1 MGLISLIASTYRPK
15 RRIVVKLT
23 LKSILGA
30 GGLAIALLAS
40 TAALAD
46 KWNMPV
52 RSNERN
58 YFTRNIMQ
66 FADEVKKA
74 TAGKLEIV
82 IHPED
87 SLTKQPEVKRAVQTG
102 QVQIGELLMSIHSNE
117 NPIFG
122 IDAVPFMAKNSEE
135 AKKLLGIVRPYIES
149 RLKAQGIR
157 LLFVVPWP
165 ANSFYADKEINST
178 ADFKGVKFR
187 AFNPVTGRLAE
198 LMGAIPVTVQQ
209 SEVSQAFSTGVIQ
222 AMITSPA
229 TGVDTQAW
237 DFVKYFYE
245 VKAMA
250 PWNIVIVNE
259 RMFSRLDAKTQEA
272 VLAASKTAEE
282 RGWQLA
288 ADETGKLIDTLKAKG
303 MEVRQPSPQL
313 MGELTKIGDQLIQ
326 EWVKSAGDD
335 GEKIMSQYRGKN

>member
-1 MGLISLIASTYRPK
+1 MKS
-15 RRIVVKLT
+15 T
-23 LKSILGA
+23 LKRILAA
-30 GGLAIALLAS
+30 GGVAAALVAS
-40 TAALAD
+40 SAALAD

-66 FADEVKKA
+66 FAEEVKKA
-74 TAGKLEIV
+74 TDGKLEIV

-102 QVQIGELLMSIHSNE
+102 QVPIGEFLMSIHSNE
-117 NPIFG
+117 SAIFG
-122 IDAVPFMAKNSEE
+122 VDAVPFMATNNEE
-135 AKKLLGIVRPYIES
+135 NRKLLAAARPFIEE
-149 RLKAQGIR
+149 RLKRQGIR

-165 ANSFYADKEINST
+165 PNSFYAGKEIRST
-178 ADFKGVKFR
+178 ADYKGVKFR

-209 SEVSQAFSTGVIQ
+209 SEVPQAFSTGVIQ

-250 PWNIVIVNE
+250 PWNIVVVNE
-259 RMFSRLDAKTQEA
+259 RIFSRLDQKTQDA
-272 VLAASKTAEE
+272 VLAAAKAAEE
-282 RGWQLA
+282 RGWQLQ
-288 ADETGKLIDTLKAKG
+288 ADETGKLVDVLKAKG
-303 MEVRQPSPQL
+303 MEVRQPSPEL
-313 MGELTKIGDQLIQ
+313 MAELKKIGDQLIA
-326 EWVKSAGDD
+326 EWSKAAGED
-335 GEKIMSQYRGKN
+335 GQKILDQYRKAN

>member
-1 MGLISLIASTYRPK
+1 MTPR
-15 RRIVVKLT
+15 
-23 LKSILGA
+23 LKSVLA
-30 GGLAIALLAS
+30 ATGLAAALVAS
-40 TAALAD
+40 NAALAE

-66 FADEVKKA
+66 FAEDVKKA
-74 TAGKLEIV
+74 TDGKVEIV

-102 QVQIGELLMSIHSNE
+102 QVQIGELLMSMHSNE
-117 NPIFG
+117 SALFG
-122 IDAVPFMAKNSEE
+122 VDAVPFLASNNEE
-135 AKKLLGIVRPYIES
+135 GQKLLKVMRPVLEE
-149 RLKAQGIR
+149 RLKRQGMR

-165 ANSFYADKEINST
+165 PNSFYSGKEIKST

-198 LMGAIPVTVQQ
+198 LMSAVPVTVQQ
-209 SEVSQAFSTGVIQ
+209 SEVPQAFSTGVIQ

-250 PWNIVIVNE
+250 PWNITVANE
-259 RMFSRLDAKTQEA
+259 RVFSRLDQKAQDAIVAAAQE
-272 VLAASKTAEE
+272 AEE
-282 RGWQLA
+282 RGWKLQA
-288 ADETGKLIDTLKAKG
+288 EETGKLVDTLKSKG
-303 MEVRQPSPQL
+303 MEVRQPAPEL
-313 MGELTKIGDQLIQ
+313 MAELKKIGEQLVAEWSKAAGEDGPKILDQFR
-326 EWVKSAGDD
+326 KA
-335 GEKIMSQYRGKN
+335 N

>member
-1 MGLISLIASTYRPK
+1 MIPSF
-15 RRIVVKLT
+15 
-23 LKSILGA
+23 KSILA
-30 GGLAIALLAS
+30 GCGLAAALVMS
-40 TAALAD
+40 SAALAD
-46 KWNMPV
+46 RWNMPV

-66 FADEVKKA
+66 FAEDVKKG
-74 TAGKLEIV
+74 TEGKVEIV
-82 IHPED
+82 LHPED

-117 NPIFG
+117 SAVFG
-122 IDAVPFMAKNSEE
+122 VDAVPFMATNNEE
-135 AKKLLGIVRPYIES
+135 NRKLLAAARPFIEE
-149 RLKAQGIR
+149 RLKRQGIR

-165 ANSFYADKEINST
+165 PNSFSAGGEIKST

-198 LMGAIPVTVQQ
+198 LMGAVPVTVQQ
-209 SEVSQAFSTGVIQ
+209 SEVPQAFSTGVIQ

-250 PWNIVIVNE
+250 PWNIVIANE
-259 RMFSRLDAKTQEA
+259 RIFGRLDQKTQDA
-272 VLAASKTAEE
+272 ILAAAKQAEE
-282 RGWQLA
+282 RGWQLQA
-288 ADETGKLIDTLKAKG
+288 EETGKLLDTLKAKG
-303 MEVRQPSPQL
+303 MEVRQPSPEL
-313 MGELTKIGDQLIQ
+313 MVELKKIGDQLIA
-326 EWVKSAGDD
+326 EWTKAAGEE
-335 GEKIMSQYRGKN
+335 GQKILEQYRKTN

>member
-1 MGLISLIASTYRPK
+1 MTPR
-15 RRIVVKLT
+15 LT
-23 LKSILGA
+23 SILSAGA
-30 GGLAIALLAS
+30 FAAALVAS
-40 TAALAD
+40 SAALAD

-58 YFTRNIMQ
+58 YFTRNILQ
-66 FADEVKKA
+66 FAEDVKKA
-74 TAGKLEIV
+74 TDDRVEIV
-82 IHPED
+82 VHPED

-117 NPIFG
+117 SAIFG
-122 IDAVPFMAKNSEE
+122 VDAVPFMASNNEE
-135 AKKLLGIVRPYIES
+135 NRKLLTAARPFIEE
-149 RLKAQGIR
+149 RLKRQGIR

-165 ANSFYADKEINST
+165 PNSFYAGKEIKSV

-198 LMGAIPVTVQQ
+198 LMGAVPVTVQQ
-209 SEVSQAFSTGVIQ
+209 SEVPQAFSTGVIQ

-259 RMFSRLDAKTQEA
+259 RIFSRLDPKTQEA
-272 VLAASKTAEE
+272 VLAVAKASEE
-282 RGWQLA
+282 RGWKLQS
-288 ADETGKLIDTLKAKG
+288 DETGKLLDTLTSKG
-303 MEVRQPSPQL
+303 MEVRQPSPEL
-313 MGELTKIGDQLIQ
+313 MSELKKIGDQLIQ
-326 EWVKSAGDD
+326 EWSKAAGEEGQKILDAYKKS
-335 GEKIMSQYRGKN
+335 

>member
-1 MGLISLIASTYRPK
+1 MKPNLKT
-15 RRIVVKLT
+15 T
-23 LKSILGA
+23 LATI
-30 GGLAIALLAS
+30 GLAAAMLAS
-40 TAALAD
+40 SPAFAE

-66 FADEVKKA
+66 FADEVKK
-74 TAGKLEIV
+74 TTNGDLEIV
-82 IHPED
+82 IHPET
-87 SLTKQPEVKRAVQTG
+87 SLMKQPDVKRGVQTA
-102 QVQIGELLMSIHSNE
+102 QVQIGELLMSMHSNE
-117 NPIFG
+117 SALFG
-122 IDAVPFMAKNSEE
+122 VDSVPFLASTSEE
-135 AKKLLGIVRPYIES
+135 GAKLLKVMRPLLEE
-149 RLKAQGIR
+149 RLAKQGMR

-165 ANSFYADKEINST
+165 FNSFYSGKEINST

-198 LMGAIPVTVQQ
+198 LMGAVPVTVQQ
-209 SEVSQAFSTGVIQ
+209 SEVSQAFSTGVIE

-250 PWNIVIVNE
+250 PWNIVVVND
-259 RMFSRLDAKTQEA
+259 RIFKRLDKKAQDA

-282 RGWQLA
+282 RGWKMR
-288 ADETGKLIDTLKAKG
+288 DEETGKLIQTLKDKG
-303 MEVRQPSPQL
+303 MDVRQPSPKL
-313 MGELTKIGDQLIQ
+313 MTELQKIGEQLVA
-326 EWVKSAGDD
+326 EWSKSAGEE
-335 GEKIMSQYRGKN
+335 GPKILEQYRKAN

>member
-1 MGLISLIASTYRPK
+1 MTPPIKAVAAAASL
-15 RRIVVKLT
+15 
-23 LKSILGA
+23 A
-30 GGLAIALLAS
+30 GALLANS
-40 TAALAD
+40 AAFAD

-58 YFTRNIMQ
+58 YFTRNILQ
-66 FADEVKKA
+66 FAEDVKKA
-74 TAGKLEIV
+74 TDGKVEIV
-82 IHPED
+82 VHPED
-87 SLTKQPEVKRAVQTG
+87 SLTKQPEIKRAVQTG

-117 NPIFG
+117 SAVFG
-122 IDAVPFMAKNSEE
+122 VDSVPFMASNNEE
-135 AKKLLGIVRPYIES
+135 NRKLLAAARPFIEE
-149 RLKAQGIR
+149 RLKRQGIR

-165 ANSFYADKEINST
+165 PNSFYAGKEINST

-198 LMGAIPVTVQQ
+198 LMGAVPVTVQQ
-209 SEVSQAFSTGVIQ
+209 SEVPQAFSTGVIQ

-259 RMFSRLDAKTQEA
+259 RIFSRLDEKTQEA
-272 VLAASKTAEE
+272 VLAAAKAAEE
-282 RGWQLA
+282 RGWKLQ
-288 ADETGKLIDTLKAKG
+288 ADETGKLLDTLRTKG
-303 MEVRQPSPQL
+303 MEIRQPSAEL
-313 MGELTKIGDQLIQ
+313 MTELKKIGDQLIQ
-326 EWVKSAGDD
+326 EWTKAAGEE
-335 GEKIMSQYRGKN
+335 GQKILEAYKKG